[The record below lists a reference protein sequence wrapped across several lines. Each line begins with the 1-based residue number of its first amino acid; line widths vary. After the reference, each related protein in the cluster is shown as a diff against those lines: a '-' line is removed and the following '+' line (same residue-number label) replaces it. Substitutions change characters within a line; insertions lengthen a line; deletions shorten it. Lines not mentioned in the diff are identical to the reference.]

1 MSQVTWRAPD
11 ELVEQLRQV
20 AAREGRSLNDYL
32 TRLARAA
39 VDPELAGD
47 DVERLRERLAR
58 AGLLVAAGPAR
69 RRPNRNAVAAARR
82 RAGQGTPLSELVR
95 QGRE

>member
-11 ELVEQLRQV
+11 ELVEQVRQV
-20 AAREGRSLNDYL
+20 AARQGRSLNDYL
-32 TRLARAA
+32 TRLAQAA

-58 AGLLVAAGPAR
+58 AGLVVAPGPKR
-69 RRPNRNAVAAARR
+69 RRPDRNAVANASR
-82 RAGQGTPLSELVR
+82 RAGSGTPLSDLIE
-95 QGRE
+95 RERE